1 MDDNDRLESANL
13 FFKMIENEFLRVNQN
28 YIPLGDLLRATAAK
42 SDMTL
47 EKFEIVTRAFLELVI
62 EGNLEDGSI
71 DEEMAFTLIT
81 KLDDLDNVVI
91 NAIKNLATGKY
102 EFEYCFKE

>member
-1 MDDNDRLESANL
+1 MDDKDRLEGADL
-13 FFKMIENEFLRVNQN
+13 FFKMIEGEFLKIDQK
-28 YIPLGDLLRATAAK
+28 YIPLGDLIRETASH
-42 SDMTL
+42 SDMPL
-47 EKFEIVTRAFLELVI
+47 EKFEIVARTFLELMI
-62 EGNLEDGSI
+62 KDNLEEGSI

-91 NAIKNLATGKY
+91 NAIKNLATGKF

>member
-1 MDDNDRLESANL
+1 MDDNDRHEDADL
-13 FFKMIENEFLRVNQN
+13 FFKMIEDEFLKIDQKH
-28 YIPLGDLLRATAAK
+28 IPLGDLIRITASH
-42 SDMTL
+42 SDMPL
-47 EKFEIVTRAFLELVI
+47 EKFEIVMRAFLELLI
-62 EGNLEDGSI
+62 KGNLEEGLI

-102 EFEYCFKE
+102 EFEYLFKE